1 MVKTEERIC
10 IQNLVILKII
20 SYNDFMYVEET
31 GLGVSIANVYHV
43 LLATLRQKNDKST
56 DSNHSG
62 TTHVIFVDVYLYLYF
77 RVVLKL

>member
-62 TTHVIFVDVYLYLYF
+62 TTHVIFFDVYLYLYF